1 MLLLGGLACNSD
13 PLLRFGEDAA
23 SRSPLETPVTTGNPS
38 SATQPPSVSRFQK
51 PDNDPS
57 RPPTVSLTSYQTA
70 GGRQEVAARIRAT
83 VNAVPIMDEEVKEVV
98 MPVLLQIRNMPEPQR
113 TTQSKEILEKALQQ
127 LIDREVVLQTALT
140 RLKDRPQVMDKLKDA
155 AAKEADKRLR
165 EIRKGNALKSDEELK
180 AWLSYQ
186 GMTVAGVRRQIEREF
201 MANEYLKN
209 LIVPMLDKIG
219 LQEIADYYRQHPEE
233 FQQPD
238 TVDWQDIFIDAQEFP
253 SRDAAQQFADKLA
266 ALARAGEDFLRL
278 EAQYNKG
285 PSRYSKGE
293 GTGHRRGEIRP
304 AEAEPI
310 LFQLKEGEIGPVIAL
325 GNGFHV
331 VRVVKRQYAGLR
343 PYDEKTQTAIK
354 NKLQY
359 QVWEREKK
367 HLLDELRSKASI
379 EVSTR

>member
-1 MLLLGGLACNSD
+1 MRLGG
-13 PLLRFGEDAA
+13 DAA
-23 SRSPLETPVTTGNPS
+23 PKAPVSPQVASGTNP
-38 SATQPPSVSRFQK
+38 AAEQPPTLSRFQK
-51 PDNDPS
+51 PENDSPGPS
-57 RPPTVSLTSYQTA
+57 GVNLTSYQTA
-70 GGRQEVAARIRAT
+70 GSRPEVAARIRAV
-83 VNAVPIMDEEVKEVV
+83 VNTVPIMDEEVKEMV
-98 MPVLLQIRNMPEPQR
+98 MPQLLSIRQLPEPQR
-113 TTQSKEILEKALQQ
+113 TAASKEVLEKALQS
-127 LIDREVVLQTALT
+127 LIEREVVMQTAMA
-140 RLKDRPQVMDKLKDA
+140 RLKDRPQVIDKLKEA

-165 EIRKGNALKSDEELK
+165 EIRKGAGLKSDEELK
-180 AWLSYQ
+180 AWFSYQ
-186 GMTVAGVRRQIEREF
+186 GMTVAGVRRQLEREF

-238 TVDWQDIFIDAQEFP
+238 SVDWQDIFIDAQEFP
-253 SRDAAQQFADKLA
+253 SREAAQQFAEKLA
-266 ALARAGEDFLRL
+266 SLARAGEDFLRL
-278 EAQYNKG
+278 EAQYNRG

-304 AEAEPI
+304 AEAEAV
-310 LFQLKEGEIGPVIAL
+310 LFQLKEGQVGPVIPL
-325 GNGFHV
+325 GNGFHI

-354 NKLQY
+354 NKLQF

-367 HLLDELRSKASI
+367 HLVDELKGKASI